1 MMKLKRGECMEIT
14 SEAVLSKAEELIQ
27 RAKQTKGEEQKGYI
41 IAAKSLM
48 ELLLST
54 ETKKVAAPVQ
64 VSHLPIVQQPITQ
77 QGTVTLPNE
86 QPVRLDDA
94 NGDSLFDF

>member
-14 SEAVLSKAEELIQ
+14 SAAVLSKAEELI
-27 RAKQTKGEEQKGYI
+27 RKAKQTSGEEQKGYV

-48 ELLLST
+48 ELILSA
-54 ETKKVAAPVQ
+54 EVKLGVPVQ
-64 VSHLPIVQQPITQ
+64 QSYSPTVQQPITQ
-77 QGTVTLPNE
+77 QKNITLPSE
-86 QPVRLDDA
+86 QPVRMDDA